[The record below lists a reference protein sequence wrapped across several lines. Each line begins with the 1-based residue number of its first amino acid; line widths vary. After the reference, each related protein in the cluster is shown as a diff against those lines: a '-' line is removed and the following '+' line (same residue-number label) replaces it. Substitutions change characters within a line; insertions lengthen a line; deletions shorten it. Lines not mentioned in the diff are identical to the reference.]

1 MENNNLENQKYL
13 RAQKK
18 VKAIKGFYLHLAVYL
33 GVNAFLL
40 LARIISGEG
49 VDLLLDWSSYGTLFF
64 WGIGIV
70 FHAFGVFGMDFIL
83 GKSWEDRKIKEL
95 MNKDKRDFWE

>member
-1 MENNNLENQKYL
+1 MEHHNLENQKYI

-18 VKAIKGFYLHLAVYL
+18 VKAIKGFYIHLMVYL
-33 GVNAFLL
+33 MVNGFIL
-40 LARIISGEG
+40 ISRFISEG
-49 VDLLLDWSSYGTLFF
+49 DWSVFWEWQSYGTLFF
-64 WGIGIV
+64 WGIGIA

-95 MNKDKRDFWE
+95 MDKDKKNMWE

>member
-1 MENNNLENQKYL
+1 MENNNLENQKYI
-13 RAQKK
+13 RAQKR
-18 VKAIKGFYLHLAVYL
+18 VKAIKGFYVHLAVYL
-33 GVNAFLL
+33 AVNAFLI

-49 VDLLLDWSSYGTLFF
+49 VDVLLDWSSYGTLFF
-64 WGIGIV
+64 WGIGIA

-95 MNKDKRDFWE
+95 MDKDKREFWE